1 MVVLPV
7 RIFQAAG
14 MFALPCWRL
23 STSSPDGGDR
33 SWDWERGIACF
44 GSSPTVSGGR
54 WEPCH
59 TLLRPSGE
67 LSRDVGSLILHVFFF
82 HLFILVRG

>member
-33 SWDWERGIACF
+33 SWDWERGLACF

-67 LSRDVGSLILHVFFF
+67 LSRDVGSLIQHVFFF
-82 HLFILVRG
+82 HLFILVRV